1 MTRSIRSRAERY
13 AHATHWSRAGERG
26 AATAEFAMVSSLLVV
41 LTFAIMQLT
50 LLVHVR
56 NTLIDAASTG
66 ARFGVLEDRTA
77 QDGVARTKA
86 LIDSSLSSRY
96 AEGVHYRYETQVEGQ
111 VLTITVR
118 AQVPVLGLVPG
129 VGQLEVTGGAYEFE

>member
-1 MTRSIRSRAERY
+1 
-13 AHATHWSRAGERG
+13 
-26 AATAEFAMVSSLLVV
+26 MVSSLLVV
-41 LTFAIMQLT
+41 LTFAIIQLT

-77 QDGVARTKA
+77 QDGVSRTQA
-86 LIDSSLSSRY
+86 LIQSSITSRY
-96 AEGVHYRYETQVEGQ
+96 AQGVNYQYETQIEGRI
-111 VLTITVR
+111 LTITVQ
-118 AQVPVLGLVPG
+118 AQVPVLGLLPG